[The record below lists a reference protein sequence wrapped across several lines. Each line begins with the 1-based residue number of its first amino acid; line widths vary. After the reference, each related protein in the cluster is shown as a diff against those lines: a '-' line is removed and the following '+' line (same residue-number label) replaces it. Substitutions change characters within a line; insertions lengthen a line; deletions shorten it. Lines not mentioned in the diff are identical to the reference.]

1 MKKFLKY
8 SGLIA
13 LGLVVAGFVLTMVTR
28 AFVDK
33 VAPAENWISSAAVLF
48 GKGEVHYT
56 YDLPILGKVEKTGI
70 WDCELS
76 GAALTG
82 WIFAL
87 ISILSLAGG
96 AVLPLLKVKLSDKVA
111 ACVNLGAVVLL
122 ITAGI
127 VTFCSLPSFVGNNDV
142 SWMTDNFNLSF
153 GWVLAGIFYLVAGAI
168 AICPTVVDFIS
179 KKK

>member
-1 MKKFLKY
+1 
-8 SGLIA
+8 
-13 LGLVVAGFVLTMVTR
+13 MVTR

-33 VAPAENWISSAAVLF
+33 ADAAANWFSGAAALF
-48 GKGEVHYT
+48 GKGPVHYS
-56 YDLPILGKVEKTGI
+56 YDITWGI
-70 WDCELS
+70 IHISDSYDGVWEGGAS

-127 VTFCSLPSFVGNNDV
+127 VTFCSLQSFAGINDKAY
-142 SWMTDNFNLSF
+142 MLDYYNLSF
-153 GWVLAGIFYLVAGAI
+153 GWVLAGIFYLAAGAI